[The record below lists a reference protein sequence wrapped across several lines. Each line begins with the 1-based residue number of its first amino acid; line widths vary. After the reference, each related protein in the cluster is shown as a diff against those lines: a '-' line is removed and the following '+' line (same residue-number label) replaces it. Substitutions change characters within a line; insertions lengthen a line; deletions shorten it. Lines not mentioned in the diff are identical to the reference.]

1 MVSRR
6 RKSMV
11 GASRYFVL
19 LIFILGSFF
28 SFSQQESRTS
38 IKDKKATYYH
48 NNFVNRK
55 TSSGEIF
62 VQTKYTAAHKTL
74 PLNTLVRV
82 INKKNGRSVLVRIN
96 DRCPKKGVIDLS
108 LIAAKRLRMIKD
120 GVTPVKV
127 EVLSND
133 YLDIWEK
140 QDEIFN
146 MFDRAKEKDSV
157 LNSYFD
163 SIIFSKEHAIQ
174 SSLLFTTY
182 IRLSTAENR
191 TQAKKIIDNLPEKYR
206 YITKAV
212 EATTGKFYHINIGPF
227 ISSQT
232 AEKVI
237 EELKEKYPKVYIL
250 ENKNEE

>member
-1 MVSRR
+1 MVRVL
-6 RKSMV
+6 K
-11 GASRYFVL
+11 YFIL
-19 LIFILGSFF
+19 LIIIINPLF
-28 SFSQQESRTS
+28 SFSQQGGKTP

-82 INKKNGRSVLVRIN
+82 INKKNGRSVLVRVN

-163 SIIFSKEHAIQ
+163 SIIFSKENAIQ

-182 IRLSTAENR
+182 IRLSTTENR
-191 TQAKKIIDNLPEKYR
+191 TQAKKIIDQLPERYR

-212 EATTGKFYHINIGPF
+212 TAENKKFYHINIGPF

-232 AEKVI
+232 AEEVI
-237 EELKEKYPKVYIL
+237 EELKGKYPKIYIL